1 MTIKKVS
8 DRYDINLKIEKMDIL
23 GLLDLDIVGCLN
35 LSTRDALNRNKK
47 SINHEEYKIPP
58 TSLTLP
64 HAMPLVRLLLVRPLH
79 DKIVLVVNNEVTEK
93 KRRTAMATRLLNSN
107 LSSSASL
114 LSVNVHH
121 IKIAIMRLIIALI
134 VRYNIV
140 VLLLQK

>member
-1 MTIKKVS
+1 
-8 DRYDINLKIEKMDIL
+8 
-23 GLLDLDIVGCLN
+23 
-35 LSTRDALNRNKK
+35 
-47 SINHEEYKIPP
+47 
-58 TSLTLP
+58 
-64 HAMPLVRLLLVRPLH
+64 MPLFKPLLVRPLH

-121 IKIAIMRLIIALI
+121 IKIAIMRLIIALM

-140 VLLLQK
+140 VLLL